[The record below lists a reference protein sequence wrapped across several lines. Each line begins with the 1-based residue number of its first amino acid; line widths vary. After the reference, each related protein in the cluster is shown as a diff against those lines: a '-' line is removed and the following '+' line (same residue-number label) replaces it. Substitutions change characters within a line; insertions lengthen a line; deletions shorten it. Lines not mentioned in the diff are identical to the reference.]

1 MSLARL
7 GSEVHGRGQGF
18 GNVVPCRSRC
28 SLRDGRRAR
37 SPQASGGS
45 GAVGLQ
51 ATSKTQPMA
60 LFIVEKHLS
69 GVTLLDLRGRITL
82 GEETEQLR
90 NKVKQLAESGQARI
104 IIDLGEVD
112 YVDSGGLGA
121 LVGCST
127 AVRKSGGELKLLR
140 LTKRL
145 RDLLQITR
153 LSTLFE
159 VHDAVEQAVR
169 SFEPKPTGK

>member
-1 MSLARL
+1 
-7 GSEVHGRGQGF
+7 
-18 GNVVPCRSRC
+18 
-28 SLRDGRRAR
+28 
-37 SPQASGGS
+37 
-45 GAVGLQ
+45 
-51 ATSKTQPMA
+51 MA
-60 LFIVEKHLS
+60 LFIVEKHLD
-69 GVTLLDLRGRITL
+69 GVTLLDLRGKITL

-90 NKVKQLAESGQARI
+90 NKVKQLAESGHSRI

-169 SFEPKPTGK
+169 SFDPKPTS